1 MRLLFFAP
9 YVTGTT
15 GITGA
20 AVSIAALCS
29 ALARRGCS
37 VAMLT
42 DPAGRDMPPDAP
54 VIAEEHDE
62 HVVLRAREPFAALAG
77 VLREMPLDAVVF
89 TSTPGLQQATSACH
103 AARVPVVVTFNNPD
117 LRTLGA
123 TLVEHPAYLYLAQSR
138 FMAAHAAAWYGIAV
152 ERVCPIIDP
161 ARVRADGPHERVL
174 FINPVPAKGWEIAAA
189 IAEQLPAVKFT
200 FLEAWGLR
208 PEWRARCRARIA
220 TLANCEWHEAT
231 SDMQAVW
238 ARAKLLLIPSV
249 WEEAWGRSASEAQV
263 NGLPAVASN
272 RGGLPEVVGPGG
284 VIVDAHAPIDDWS
297 AAVERLMTDAAHYAA
312 VAEAARAH
320 AARPEIQPA
329 AVCERFLRLVSEH
342 VERYGQGIGS

>member
-9 YVTGTT
+9 YVAGTT

-20 AVSIAALCS
+20 AVSITAWSA

-42 DPAGRDMPPDAP
+42 DPAGRALPPDAP
-54 VIAEEHDE
+54 VIAEEQDE
-62 HVVLRAREPFAALAG
+62 HVVLRARDPFAALAG

-89 TSTPGLQQATSACH
+89 TSTPGLHQAIAACH

-117 LRTLGA
+117 LRALGA
-123 TLVEHPAYLYLAQSR
+123 TFIEHPAYLYLAQSR
-138 FMAAHAAAWYGIAV
+138 FMAAHVAAWYGIAL

-161 ARVRADGPHERVL
+161 ARVRAAGPHDRVL
-174 FINPVPAKGWEIAAA
+174 FVNPVRAKGWEIAAA
-189 IAEQLPAVKFT
+189 VAERLPAVQFT
-200 FLEAWGLR
+200 FLEAWGVR
-208 PEWRARCRARIA
+208 PEWRAQCRARIA
-220 TLANCEWHEAT
+220 ALANCEWHEAT
-231 SDMQAVW
+231 SDMRPVW

-263 NGLPAVASN
+263 NGLPVVASN

-284 VIVDAHAPIDDWS
+284 VILDVHAPIAHWS
-297 AAVERLMTDAAHYAA
+297 EAVARLMTDADHYAA
-312 VAEAARAH
+312 VAAAARAH
-320 AARPEIQPA
+320 AARPEIQPD
-329 AVCERFLRLVSEH
+329 AVCDRFLRLVSEH
-342 VERYGQGIGS
+342 VERYRQSIGS